1 MKFPAAIPLLCLV
14 LLGAALLGAALL
26 LADCMNTGTQP
37 VPAAV
42 PTAVPETTSIPAT
55 IEPVSCGL
63 MNCHGLDLACGT
75 NPPEVCTMEY
85 KLGDRCRQYAH
96 CESSGGSCTLVKDA
110 GFNTCKTCVEKCEL
124 RAGDNTLTAMSCEE
138 NC

>member
-1 MKFPAAIPLLCLV
+1 MKSPAVIPIFCLV
-14 LLGAALLGAALL
+14 LLFVALLAAG
-26 LADCMNTGTQP
+26 CTSFGNKS
-37 VPAAV
+37 VPTAT
-42 PTAVPETTSIPAT
+42 PTAVPETIIIPVT
-55 IEPVSCGL
+55 TESVSCGL

-75 NPPEVCTMEY
+75 NPPDVCTTEY
-85 KLGDRCRQYAH
+85 KLGDRCRKYVH

-138 NC
+138 SC